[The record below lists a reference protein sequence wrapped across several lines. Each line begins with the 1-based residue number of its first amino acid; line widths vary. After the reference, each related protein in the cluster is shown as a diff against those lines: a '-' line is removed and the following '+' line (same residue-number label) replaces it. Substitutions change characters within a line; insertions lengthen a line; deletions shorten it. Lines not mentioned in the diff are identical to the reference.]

1 MSRPHTDL
9 VERLRPHLTEREA
22 HLLGVVIRQLEHATV
37 RNPNDVE
44 RERLTLGERW
54 ADAIT
59 ALVGS
64 WRFIITQAALL
75 ALWLIVNAIGWAL
88 RWDPYPFILLN
99 LVLSFQAA
107 FTAPIIMMSQNR
119 QASRDRLEA
128 ELDFEV
134 NRRAEH
140 EVATIQSRLDDL
152 SGRQWEELL
161 RLQQEQLE
169 ILTRIEALS
178 NEVRQRFPDP
188 ADGAPG

>member
-1 MSRPHTDL
+1 MSRPHPDL

>member
-9 VERLRPHLTEREA
+9 VERLRPHLSEREA
-22 HLLGVVIRQLEHATV
+22 HLLGVVIRQLDYPPA